1 MISSRVDKAKE
12 LLKLA
17 AKKESKKIPKEPPKK
32 IKHTSKQV
40 NKQNSKKPKK
50 KMKEKKT
57 LSLSNPPQLSNEQ
70 IEITTKLLDII
81 RKNINDADFRNGG
94 YYTYIE
100 FKLSNVDISM
110 TCISSKL
117 KEKESDAIN
126 SIYVRQYRKGFLMR
140 RLENKLEWS
149 RNKEGNIF
157 RTFWE
162 QVTNIVILRY
172 EQLQIQKRQLNES
185 NQRNKLQSII
195 SNLKE

>member
-12 LLKLA
+12 LLKLT
-17 AKKESKKIPKEPPKK
+17 AKEESKKIPKEPPKK
-32 IKHTSKQV
+32 IKHIAKQV

-50 KMKEKKT
+50 KMKKKKT
-57 LSLSNPPQLSNEQ
+57 LSLSNPSQLSNEQ

-81 RKNINDADFRNGG
+81 RKNINDADFNDSG

-100 FKLSNVDISM
+100 FKLSNVNVSI
-110 TCISSKL
+110 TCISDKL
-117 KEKESDAIN
+117 KEKESGAVNRIH
-126 SIYVRQYRKGFLMR
+126 VRQYKKWLLMR

-162 QVTNIVILRY
+162 QVTNISILRY